1 MLSEF
6 IRSNLRL
13 FPDEQFHPMLV
24 LHHDT
29 HIRYILDNLQ
39 AIIQNT
45 FGEDP
50 A

>member
-6 IRSNLRL
+6 IRPNLRL
-13 FPDEQFHPMLV
+13 SSGEQFHPILA
-24 LHHDT
+24 LHLDS